1 MSNDRAARESVFVNS
16 DSADRVLSG
25 LRVLDLTRALS
36 GAFATMTLG
45 DLGADVIKVEEPT
58 RGDETRQWGPPFQ
71 GTESAF
77 FLSVNRNKRSI
88 AVDLKTEQGRE
99 IIRHIA
105 DAADV
110 VVENFRPG
118 VTNRLG
124 VAYEQLSA
132 TNPGLIYASIS
143 GYGQTGAESHKPGY
157 DPIIQARSGLMSVT
171 GTPDGGPT
179 RVGFAAADISAAMW
193 AVVGVLAALHHR
205 ARTGRGQM
213 VDLALFD
220 SQMSWLTTLAGAWFA
235 DGRIP
240 ERQGTG
246 LRNLVPSDVFRTK
259 DGLVM
264 VAVGNDRMWTRFAH
278 AIGAGDVADDP
289 RFATNPSRVQHRKEL
304 DALIEEKLES
314 DTATA
319 WLERLGDAQ
328 IPAARVNNIAD
339 ALTDPQLIARD
350 MIITLE
356 HPTLG
361 PINSV
366 GSPVKMSG
374 AAPPGC
380 VAPPLL
386 GQHTAEILAHL
397 GMNDDEIAVLA
408 NSGVVRTSSPAS
420 QSPHES
426 AGTQHHR

>member
-1 MSNDRAARESVFVNS
+1 MSDDRADGQSVFAN
-16 DSADRVLSG
+16 AGPTNRVLSG

-45 DLGADVIKVEEPT
+45 DLGADIIKVEEPT

-71 GTESAF
+71 GAESAF

-99 IIRHIA
+99 IVRHIA
-105 DAADV
+105 DEADV
-110 VVENFRPG
+110 VIENFRPG
-118 VTNRLG
+118 VTQRLG
-124 VAYEQLSA
+124 MAYEQLSV

-143 GYGQTGAESHKPGY
+143 GYGQTGAESYKPGY

-171 GTPDGGPT
+171 GSPDGGPT
-179 RVGFAAADISAAMW
+179 RVGFATADISAAMW
-193 AVVGVLAALHHR
+193 AVVGVLAALHQR

-213 VDLALFD
+213 LDLALFD

-246 LRNLVPSDVFRTK
+246 LRNLVPSDVFHTK

-278 AIGAGDVADDP
+278 AIGAGDIADDP
-289 RFATNPSRVQHRKEL
+289 RFATNPSRVQHRNQL
-304 DALIEEKLES
+304 NSLIEEILQS
-314 DTATA
+314 DTTAA
-319 WLERLGDAQ
+319 WLERLDSAQ
-328 IPAARVNNIAD
+328 IPAARVNNIAE
-339 ALTDPQLIARD
+339 ALADPQLIARD

-361 PINSV
+361 PIKSV

-386 GQHTAEILAHL
+386 GQHTAEILANL
-397 GMNDDEIAVLA
+397 GMNDDEIAALA
-408 NSGVVRTSSPAS
+408 DSGVVRT

-426 AGTQHHR
+426 AGT

>member
-1 MSNDRAARESVFVNS
+1 M
-16 DSADRVLSG
+16 
-25 LRVLDLTRALS
+25 RVLDLTRALS

-71 GTESAF
+71 GAESAF

-88 AVDLKTEQGRE
+88 ALDLKTEQGRE
-99 IIRHIA
+99 IVRHIA
-105 DAADV
+105 DEADV

-118 VTNRLG
+118 VTQRLG
-124 VAYEQLSA
+124 VAYEQLSV
-132 TNPGLIYASIS
+132 TNPRLIYASIS
-143 GYGQTGAESHKPGY
+143 GYGQTGGESYKPGY

-171 GTPDGGPT
+171 GSPDGGPT

-220 SQMSWLTTLAGAWFA
+220 SQMSWLTTLAGAFFA
-235 DGRIP
+235 DGRVP

-278 AIGAGDVADDP
+278 AIGAGDIAGDP
-289 RFATNPSRVQHRKEL
+289 RFATNPSRVQHRGAL
-304 DALIEEKLES
+304 GALIEEIFES
-314 DTATA
+314 DTTTA
-319 WLERLGDAQ
+319 WLERLDNGQ
-328 IPAARVNNIAD
+328 IPAARVNNIAE
-339 ALTDPQLIARD
+339 ALVDPQLMARD
-350 MIITLE
+350 MIMTLQ

-361 PINSV
+361 PIKGI

-374 AAPPGC
+374 AAAAGC

-386 GQHTAEILAHL
+386 GQHTAEVLTSL
-397 GMNDDEIAVLA
+397 GMNDDEIAALA
-408 NSGVVRTSSPAS
+408 DSGVVRISSPVS
-420 QSPHES
+420 
-426 AGTQHHR
+426 

>member
-71 GTESAF
+71 GAESAF

-88 AVDLKTEQGRE
+88 ALDLKTEQGRE
-99 IIRHIA
+99 IVRHIA
-105 DAADV
+105 DEADV
-110 VVENFRPG
+110 VIENFRPG
-118 VTNRLG
+118 VTQRLG
-124 VAYEQLSA
+124 VAYEQLSV

-143 GYGQTGAESHKPGY
+143 GYGQTGAESYKPGY

-171 GTPDGGPT
+171 GSPDGGPT
-179 RVGFAAADISAAMW
+179 RVGFASADISAAMW
-193 AVVGVLAALHHR
+193 AVVGVLAALNHR

-235 DGRIP
+235 DGHIP
-240 ERQGTG
+240 ERQGAG
-246 LRNLVPSDVFRTK
+246 LRNLVPSDVFHTK
-259 DGLVM
+259 DGQVM

-278 AIGAGDVADDP
+278 AIGAGDIADDP
-289 RFATNPSRVQHRKEL
+289 RFATNPSRVQHRGEL
-304 DALIEEKLES
+304 GAMIEKILES
-314 DTATA
+314 ETTTA
-319 WLERLGDAQ
+319 WLERFDNAQ
-328 IPAARVNNIAD
+328 IPAARVNNIAE
-339 ALTDPQLIARD
+339 ALADPQLAARD
-350 MIITLE
+350 MIITLQ

-361 PINSV
+361 RIKSV

-374 AAPPGC
+374 AAAAGRI
-380 VAPPLL
+380 APPLL
-386 GQHTAEILAHL
+386 GQHTVEILTNL
-397 GMNDDEIAVLA
+397 GLNDDEIAALA
-408 NSGVVRTSSPAS
+408 DSGVVRTSSPVS
-420 QSPHES
+420 
-426 AGTQHHR
+426 